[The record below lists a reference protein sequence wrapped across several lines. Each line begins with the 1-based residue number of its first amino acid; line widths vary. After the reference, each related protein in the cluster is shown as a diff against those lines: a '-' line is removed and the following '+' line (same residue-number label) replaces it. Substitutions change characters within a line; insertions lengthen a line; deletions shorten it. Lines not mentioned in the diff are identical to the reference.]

1 VALEGKNT
9 AEEMRKMRKLADVF
23 TAVMERYLPD
33 AYLFAIILT
42 LLAAVLA
49 FIFAT
54 QDVVKI
60 FTSWG
65 DGISGIF
72 TFTTQMILILITG
85 HALALTRPVKA
96 ILEWVAAQ
104 AKSPA
109 AAVFITALVAGIA
122 SWIQWGFGLIVGG
135 LLALEMARRIRG
147 TDFPLLVA
155 AAYGGFLIWHQGLSG
170 SVPLTL
176 ATKDL
181 PQNFVQKT
189 FGLVLGINQTI
200 FTWWNLVPAVALL
213 ITVPIILALVTPKP
227 EKATTLDPSKLPA
240 PEAVSVEK
248 LPTVVAEAIEQSWV
262 INVLFALLG
271 VAYLVW
277 HFSTKGFDLNLNVVI
292 LIFFVLGILLHWKP
306 INYVN
311 AINTAIR
318 GAGGIA
324 LQFPLYGGIQGI
336 MVNAGLGKVIAGWFV
351 AISTP
356 QTYYLLQFW
365 AAGIINMFVP
375 SGGGQWAVQ
384 GPITIEAAKT
394 LGAVPAAAAM
404 MVAWGDQWTNMI
416 QPFWALP
423 LLGLAGLKA
432 RNIMGYTTV
441 VLLWGGIV
449 LSIFAIIVGL
459 TVR

>member
-1 VALEGKNT
+1 
-9 AEEMRKMRKLADVF
+9 MRRLAQFF
-23 TAVMERYLPD
+23 TAIMERYLPD

-49 FIFAT
+49 FVFST

-60 FTSWG
+60 ITSWG

-72 TFTTQMILILITG
+72 TFTTQMILILVTG
-85 HALALTRPVKA
+85 HALALTRPVRA
-96 ILEWVAAQ
+96 LLEWVSGL

-109 AAVFITALVAGIA
+109 AAVFITAFVAGIA

-135 LLALEMARRIRG
+135 LLALQMARKVKG

-176 ATKDL
+176 ATRDL

-189 FGLVLGINQTI
+189 FGVVLGVNKTI
-200 FTWWNLVPAVALL
+200 FTWWNLIPAVILL
-213 ITVPIILALVTPKP
+213 VTVAIILALVTPKP
-227 EKATTLDPSKLPA
+227 DRAVPLDTDKVPEPATI
-240 PEAVSVEK
+240 SVEK

-262 INVLFALLG
+262 INVIFALLG
-271 VAYLVW
+271 IIYLGW
-277 HFSTKGFDLNLNVVI
+277 HFATRGFDLNLNVVI
-292 LIFFVLGILLHWKP
+292 LLFFVVGILLHWKP
-306 INYVN
+306 INYLN

-351 AISTP
+351 ALSSP
-356 QTYYLLQFW
+356 QTYYLFQFW
-365 AAGIINMFVP
+365 AAGVINMFVP

-423 LLGLAGLKA
+423 LLGLAGLRA
-432 RNIMGYTTV
+432 RNIMGYTTI